1 MAKSDNKR
9 FQREQER
16 ISNKYN
22 LPKVNPFTLGWTFNK
37 WYEKVILI
45 VLMVLGIWKITGWI
59 W

>member
-22 LPKVNPFTLGWTFNK
+22 LPKVNPLTLGWTFNM
-37 WYEKVILI
+37 WYEKVLLI
-45 VLMVLGIWKITGWI
+45 VLMMLGLWKLFGLVF
-59 W
+59 